1 MSFGENAIK
10 LPPPPEFELTALD
23 VEKGE
28 TVHPLDRLQIMSPVG
43 AYAELPQ
50 LLRIH

>member
-28 TVHPLDRLQIMSPVG
+28 TVHPLDRLQIMS
-43 AYAELPQ
+43 ADT
-50 LLRIH
+50 